1 MNQEANG
8 NQSDRIQRNMD
19 LTIGN
24 MLRANELIVSTPD
37 KKLKQT
43 LIAKNQ
49 RREQALD
56 NMRH

>member
-19 LTIGN
+19 LTIEN

>member
-8 NQSDRIQRNMD
+8 NQSNRIQRNMD
-19 LTIGN
+19 LTIEN

>member
-19 LTIGN
+19 LTIEN

-56 NMRH
+56 NMLH